1 MDNMDRVEK
10 NDIVVVDI
18 LDMNQDGEGV
28 GKVNGYPLFIKD
40 TVIGDKAEVKV
51 IKALKSFG
59 YGRLMRIIE
68 PSSDRI
74 QPRCAVAR
82 QCGGCQ
88 LQAYAYEKQL
98 IFKEN
103 KIRNHL
109 ERIGKIKDY
118 VLEPIVGMEEP
129 WRYRNKAQFPVG
141 RNKDGEIA
149 IGFYAGRT
157 HSIIENED
165 CYLGEEIN
173 REILK
178 SVKEYME
185 ENGVLP
191 YEEAAHQGF
200 VRHILIRRGHYTR
213 EILVC
218 IVINGRKLPYK
229 EKLVEKLLKF
239 KKDGLK
245 SITVNYNEEKT
256 NVILGTELEVL
267 WGTDFITDTIGGI
280 TFQISPMSF
289 YQVNIE
295 QTEKLYRKVL
305 EFANLTGKE
314 TVWDLYCGIGTI
326 SLFLAQKAKK
336 VYGVEIVP
344 VAVQNARENAKRNGI
359 QNVEFFLGA
368 SEEVLPEWYEKK
380 KEEIDIIVV
389 DPPRKGCE
397 RELLKT
403 IVKMKPEKIVY
414 VSCDSATLARDLR
427 ILEEE
432 GYKTKRVQGFDLF
445 SQTVHVETVCL
456 LSKLN
461 VEHHIE
467 VEVKLDEMDLTK
479 AESKATYE
487 EIKEYVLEHSGLKVS
502 NLYITQ
508 IKQKCGI
515 IERENYNL
523 PKSENSRQS
532 KCPPEK
538 EAAIREAL
546 EHFRMV

>member
-1 MDNMDRVEK
+1 MDRVEK

-59 YGRLMRIIE
+59 YGRLIRVIE

-185 ENGVLP
+185 ENGVPP
-191 YEEAAHQGF
+191 YDEAAHQGL

-229 EKLVEKLLKF
+229 ERLVEKLLKF

-289 YQVNIE
+289 YQVNIA
-295 QTEKLYRKVL
+295 QTEKLYKKVL
-305 EFANLTGKE
+305 EFADLTGKE

-326 SLFLAQKAKK
+326 SLFLAQRAKK

-344 VAVQNARENAKRNGI
+344 AAVQNARENAKRNGI

-380 KEEIDIIVV
+380 KEKIDIIVV

-414 VSCDSATLARDLR
+414 VSCDSATLARDLK

-445 SQTVHVETVCL
+445 SQTVHVECVTL
-456 LSKLN
+456 LHR
-461 VEHHIE
+461 E
-467 VEVKLDEMDLTK
+467 DL
-479 AESKATYE
+479 
-487 EIKEYVLEHSGLKVS
+487 
-502 NLYITQ
+502 
-508 IKQKCGI
+508 
-515 IERENYNL
+515 
-523 PKSENSRQS
+523 
-532 KCPPEK
+532 
-538 EAAIREAL
+538 
-546 EHFRMV
+546 

>member
-74 QPRCAVAR
+74 QPRCAVAK

-185 ENGVLP
+185 ENGVSP

-289 YQVNIE
+289 YQVNIA
-295 QTEKLYRKVL
+295 QTEKLYKKVL
-305 EFANLTGKE
+305 EFADLTGKE

-326 SLFLAQKAKK
+326 SLFLAQRAKK
-336 VYGVEIVP
+336 VYGVEIVSA
-344 VAVQNARENAKRNGI
+344 AVQNARENAKRNGI

-380 KEEIDIIVV
+380 KEKIDIIVV

-432 GYKTKRVQGFDLF
+432 GYKTERVQGFDLF
-445 SQTVHVETVCL
+445 SQTVHVECV
-456 LSKLN
+456 
-461 VEHHIE
+461 
-467 VEVKLDEMDLTK
+467 
-479 AESKATYE
+479 
-487 EIKEYVLEHSGLKVS
+487 VLMSWV
-502 NLYITQ
+502 
-508 IKQKCGI
+508 
-515 IERENYNL
+515 
-523 PKSENSRQS
+523 
-532 KCPPEK
+532 
-538 EAAIREAL
+538 
-546 EHFRMV
+546 

>member
-1 MDNMDRVEK
+1 MDRVEK

-59 YGRLMRIIE
+59 YGRLMKIIE

-74 QPRCAVAR
+74 QPRCAVAK

-173 REILK
+173 SEILK

-185 ENGVLP
+185 ENGVSP
-191 YEEAAHQGF
+191 YDEAAHQGF

-218 IVINGRKLPYK
+218 IVINGRKMPYK
-229 EKLVEKLLKF
+229 ERLVEKLLKF

-245 SITVNYNEEKT
+245 SITLNYNEEKT

-267 WGTDFITDTIGGI
+267 WGTDFITDMIGGI

-295 QTEKLYRKVL
+295 QTEKLYKKVL
-305 EFANLTGKE
+305 EFADLTGKE

-344 VAVQNARENAKRNGI
+344 AAVQNAKENAKRNKI

-380 KEEIDIIVV
+380 KEKIDIIVV

-432 GYKTKRVQGFDLF
+432 GYKTEKVQGFDLF
-445 SQTVHVETVCL
+445 SQTVHVESVIMMQL
-456 LSKLN
+456 VGK
-461 VEHHIE
+461 
-467 VEVKLDEMDLTK
+467 
-479 AESKATYE
+479 
-487 EIKEYVLEHSGLKVS
+487 
-502 NLYITQ
+502 
-508 IKQKCGI
+508 
-515 IERENYNL
+515 
-523 PKSENSRQS
+523 
-532 KCPPEK
+532 
-538 EAAIREAL
+538 
-546 EHFRMV
+546 

>member
-1 MDNMDRVEK
+1 MDRVEK

-59 YGRLMRIIE
+59 YGRLMKIIE

-74 QPRCAVAR
+74 QPRCAVAK

-173 REILK
+173 SEILK

-185 ENGVLP
+185 ENGVSP
-191 YEEAAHQGF
+191 YDEAAHQGF

-213 EILVC
+213 EVLVC

-229 EKLVEKLLKF
+229 EQLVEKLLKF

-245 SITVNYNEEKT
+245 SITLNYNEEKT

-267 WGTDFITDTIGGI
+267 WGTDFITDMIGGI

-295 QTEKLYRKVL
+295 QTEKLYKKVL
-305 EFANLTGKE
+305 EFADLTGKE

-344 VAVQNARENAKRNGI
+344 AAVQNARENAKRNGI

-380 KEEIDIIVV
+380 KEKIDIIVV

-432 GYKTKRVQGFDLF
+432 GYKTERVQGFDLF
-445 SQTVHVETVCL
+445 SQTVHVESVIMMQL
-456 LSKLN
+456 VGK
-461 VEHHIE
+461 
-467 VEVKLDEMDLTK
+467 
-479 AESKATYE
+479 
-487 EIKEYVLEHSGLKVS
+487 
-502 NLYITQ
+502 
-508 IKQKCGI
+508 
-515 IERENYNL
+515 
-523 PKSENSRQS
+523 
-532 KCPPEK
+532 
-538 EAAIREAL
+538 
-546 EHFRMV
+546 

>member
-1 MDNMDRVEK
+1 MDRVEK

-59 YGRLMRIIE
+59 YGRLIRIIE

-141 RNKDGEIA
+141 RNKNGEIA

-185 ENGVLP
+185 ENGVSP
-191 YEEAAHQGF
+191 YDEAAHQGL

-229 EKLVEKLLKF
+229 ERLVEKLLKF

-289 YQVNIE
+289 YQVNIA
-295 QTEKLYRKVL
+295 QTEKLYKKVL
-305 EFANLTGKE
+305 EFADLTGKE

-326 SLFLAQKAKK
+326 SLFLAQRAKK

-344 VAVQNARENAKRNGI
+344 AAVQNARENAKRNGI

-380 KEEIDIIVV
+380 KEKIDIIVV

-427 ILEEE
+427 ILEGE

-445 SQTVHVETVCL
+445 SQTVHVECVVL
-456 LSKLN
+456 MSQ
-461 VEHHIE
+461 VE
-467 VEVKLDEMDLTK
+467 K
-479 AESKATYE
+479 
-487 EIKEYVLEHSGLKVS
+487 
-502 NLYITQ
+502 
-508 IKQKCGI
+508 
-515 IERENYNL
+515 
-523 PKSENSRQS
+523 
-532 KCPPEK
+532 
-538 EAAIREAL
+538 
-546 EHFRMV
+546 

>member
-1 MDNMDRVEK
+1 MDRVEK

-59 YGRLMRIIE
+59 YGRLMKIIE

-74 QPRCAVAR
+74 QPRCAVAK

-173 REILK
+173 SEILK

-185 ENGVLP
+185 ENGVSP
-191 YEEAAHQGF
+191 YDEAAHQGF

-229 EKLVEKLLKF
+229 ERLVEKLLKF

-245 SITVNYNEEKT
+245 SITLNYNEEKT

-267 WGTDFITDTIGGI
+267 WGTDFITDMIGGI

-295 QTEKLYRKVL
+295 QTEKLYKKVL
-305 EFANLTGKE
+305 EFADLTGKE
-314 TVWDLYCGIGTI
+314 IVWDLYCGIGTI

-344 VAVQNARENAKRNGI
+344 AAIQNAKENAKRNKI

-380 KEEIDIIVV
+380 KEKIDIIVV

-432 GYKTKRVQGFDLF
+432 GYKTEKVQGFDLF
-445 SQTVHVETVCL
+445 SQTVHVESVIMMQL
-456 LSKLN
+456 VGK
-461 VEHHIE
+461 
-467 VEVKLDEMDLTK
+467 
-479 AESKATYE
+479 
-487 EIKEYVLEHSGLKVS
+487 
-502 NLYITQ
+502 
-508 IKQKCGI
+508 
-515 IERENYNL
+515 
-523 PKSENSRQS
+523 
-532 KCPPEK
+532 
-538 EAAIREAL
+538 
-546 EHFRMV
+546 

>member
-1 MDNMDRVEK
+1 MDRVEK

-74 QPRCAVAR
+74 QPRCAVAK

-118 VLEPIVGMEEP
+118 MLEPIVGMEEP

-141 RNKDGEIA
+141 RNKDGEIV

-173 REILK
+173 SEILK

-185 ENGVLP
+185 ENGVSP
-191 YEEAAHQGF
+191 YDEAAHQGF

-229 EKLVEKLLKF
+229 EQLVEKLLKF

-245 SITVNYNEEKT
+245 SITLNYNEEKT

-267 WGTDFITDTIGGI
+267 WGTDFITDMIGGI

-295 QTEKLYRKVL
+295 QTEKLYKKVL
-305 EFANLTGKE
+305 EFADLTGKE

-344 VAVQNARENAKRNGI
+344 AVQNARENAKRNGI

-380 KEEIDIIVV
+380 KEKIDIIVV

-432 GYKTKRVQGFDLF
+432 GYKTEKVQGFDLF
-445 SQTVHVETVCL
+445 SQTVHVESVIMMQL
-456 LSKLN
+456 VGK
-461 VEHHIE
+461 
-467 VEVKLDEMDLTK
+467 
-479 AESKATYE
+479 
-487 EIKEYVLEHSGLKVS
+487 
-502 NLYITQ
+502 
-508 IKQKCGI
+508 
-515 IERENYNL
+515 
-523 PKSENSRQS
+523 
-532 KCPPEK
+532 
-538 EAAIREAL
+538 
-546 EHFRMV
+546 

>member
-1 MDNMDRVEK
+1 MDRVEK
-10 NDIVVVDI
+10 DDIVIVDI

-98 IFKEN
+98 LFKEN

-118 VLEPIVGMEEP
+118 VLEPIVGMEGP

-185 ENGVLP
+185 ENGVSP
-191 YEEAAHQGF
+191 YDEAAHQGF

-213 EILVC
+213 EILIC
-218 IVINGRKLPYK
+218 IVINGRKLPDK
-229 EKLVEKLLKF
+229 ERLVEKLLKF

-295 QTEKLYRKVL
+295 QTEKLYKKVL
-305 EFANLTGKE
+305 EFADLTGKE

-326 SLFLAQKAKK
+326 SLFLAQRAKK

-344 VAVQNARENAKRNGI
+344 AAVQNARENAKRNGI

-380 KEEIDIIVV
+380 KEKIDIIVV

-456 LSKLN
+456 LSNRKSKPDSHVNLS
-461 VEHHIE
+461 
-467 VEVKLDEMDLTK
+467 LDMED
-479 AESKATYE
+479 YYR
-487 EIKEYVLEHSGLKVS
+487 IKD
-502 NLYITQ
+502 Q
-508 IKQKCGI
+508 
-515 IERENYNL
+515 
-523 PKSENSRQS
+523 
-532 KCPPEK
+532 EK
-538 EAAIREAL
+538 
-546 EHFRMV
+546 

>member
-1 MDNMDRVEK
+1 MDRVEK

-59 YGRLMRIIE
+59 YGRLMKIIE

-74 QPRCAVAR
+74 QPRCAVAK

-173 REILK
+173 SEILK

-185 ENGVLP
+185 ENGVSP
-191 YEEAAHQGF
+191 YDEAAHQGF

-229 EKLVEKLLKF
+229 ERLVEKLLKF

-245 SITVNYNEEKT
+245 SITLNYNEEKT

-267 WGTDFITDTIGGI
+267 WGTDFITDMIGGI

-295 QTEKLYRKVL
+295 QTEKLYKKVL
-305 EFANLTGKE
+305 EFADLTGKE

-344 VAVQNARENAKRNGI
+344 AAIQNAKENAKRNKI

-380 KEEIDIIVV
+380 KEKIDIIVV

-432 GYKTKRVQGFDLF
+432 GYKTEKVQGFDLF
-445 SQTVHVETVCL
+445 SQTVHVESVIMMQL
-456 LSKLN
+456 VGK
-461 VEHHIE
+461 
-467 VEVKLDEMDLTK
+467 
-479 AESKATYE
+479 
-487 EIKEYVLEHSGLKVS
+487 
-502 NLYITQ
+502 
-508 IKQKCGI
+508 
-515 IERENYNL
+515 
-523 PKSENSRQS
+523 
-532 KCPPEK
+532 
-538 EAAIREAL
+538 
-546 EHFRMV
+546 

>member
-1 MDNMDRVEK
+1 MDRVEK

-59 YGRLMRIIE
+59 YGRLIRIIE

-185 ENGVLP
+185 ENGVSP
-191 YEEAAHQGF
+191 YDEAAHQGF

-229 EKLVEKLLKF
+229 ERLVEKLLKF

-289 YQVNIE
+289 YQVNIA
-295 QTEKLYRKVL
+295 QTEKLYKKVL
-305 EFANLTGKE
+305 EFADLTGKE

-326 SLFLAQKAKK
+326 SLFLAQRAKK

-344 VAVQNARENAKRNGI
+344 AAVQNARENAKRNGI

-380 KEEIDIIVV
+380 KEKIDIIVV

-414 VSCDSATLARDLR
+414 VSCDSATLARDLK

-432 GYKTKRVQGFDLF
+432 GYKTETVQGFDLF

-456 LSKLN
+456 LSNRKSKPDSHVNLS
-461 VEHHIE
+461 
-467 VEVKLDEMDLTK
+467 LDMED
-479 AESKATYE
+479 YYR
-487 EIKEYVLEHSGLKVS
+487 IKD
-502 NLYITQ
+502 Q
-508 IKQKCGI
+508 
-515 IERENYNL
+515 
-523 PKSENSRQS
+523 
-532 KCPPEK
+532 EK
-538 EAAIREAL
+538 
-546 EHFRMV
+546 

>member
-1 MDNMDRVEK
+1 MDRVEK

-59 YGRLMRIIE
+59 YGRLMKIIE

-74 QPRCAVAR
+74 QPRCAVAK

-129 WRYRNKAQFPVG
+129 CRYRNKAQFPVG

-173 REILK
+173 SEILK

-185 ENGVLP
+185 ENGVSP
-191 YEEAAHQGF
+191 YDEAAHQGF

-229 EKLVEKLLKF
+229 ERLVEKLLKF

-245 SITVNYNEEKT
+245 SITLNYNEEKT

-267 WGTDFITDTIGGI
+267 WGTDFITDMIGGI

-295 QTEKLYRKVL
+295 QTEKLYKKVL
-305 EFANLTGKE
+305 EFADLTGKE

-344 VAVQNARENAKRNGI
+344 AAVQNARENAKRNGI

-380 KEEIDIIVV
+380 KEKIDIIVV

-432 GYKTKRVQGFDLF
+432 GYKTERVQGFDLF
-445 SQTVHVETVCL
+445 SQTVHVESVIMMQL
-456 LSKLN
+456 VGK
-461 VEHHIE
+461 
-467 VEVKLDEMDLTK
+467 
-479 AESKATYE
+479 
-487 EIKEYVLEHSGLKVS
+487 
-502 NLYITQ
+502 
-508 IKQKCGI
+508 
-515 IERENYNL
+515 
-523 PKSENSRQS
+523 
-532 KCPPEK
+532 
-538 EAAIREAL
+538 
-546 EHFRMV
+546 

>member
-1 MDNMDRVEK
+1 MDRVEK

-74 QPRCAVAR
+74 QPRCAVAK

-118 VLEPIVGMEEP
+118 MLEPIVGMEEP

-141 RNKDGEIA
+141 RNKDGEIV

-173 REILK
+173 SEILK

-185 ENGVLP
+185 ENGVSP
-191 YEEAAHQGF
+191 YDEAAHQGF

-229 EKLVEKLLKF
+229 ERLVEKLLKF

-245 SITVNYNEEKT
+245 SITLNYNEEKT

-267 WGTDFITDTIGGI
+267 WGTDFITDMIGGI

-295 QTEKLYRKVL
+295 QTEKLYKKVL
-305 EFANLTGKE
+305 EFADLTGKE

-336 VYGVEIVP
+336 VCGVEIVP
-344 VAVQNARENAKRNGI
+344 QAVRDAEENARRNHFT
-359 QNVEFFLGA
+359 NVEFFEGA
-368 SEEVLPEWYEKK
+368 A
-380 KEEIDIIVV
+380 EEIVPEQYQKSNGSLKADVV
-389 DPPRKGCE
+389 TLDPPRKGCDAKLLETVVSMEPE
-397 RELLKT
+397 R
-403 IVKMKPEKIVY
+403 IVY
-414 VSCDSATLARDLR
+414 VSCDPATLARDLR
-427 ILEEE
+427 YLCDR
-432 GYKTKRVQGFDLF
+432 GYELKRVRACDMFGMGY
-445 SQTVHVETVCL
+445 HVEVVCL
-456 LSKLN
+456 LSKL
-461 VEHHIE
+461 HAKQTIE
-467 VEVKLDEMDLTK
+467 VGLEMSEMDLTV

-487 EIKEYVLEHSGLKVS
+487 EIKQYVLDKYGLKVS
-502 NLYITQ
+502 SLNIAQ
-508 IKQKCGI
+508 IKAKCGI
-515 IERENYNL
+515 VERENNN
-523 PKSENSRQS
+523 KAKNENVRQPNCTEENENVI
-532 KCPPEK
+532 KDAFK
-538 EAAIREAL
+538 
-546 EHFRMV
+546 HFQMI

>member
-1 MDNMDRVEK
+1 MDRVEK

-59 YGRLMRIIE
+59 YGRLMKIIE

-74 QPRCAVAR
+74 QPRCAVAK

-173 REILK
+173 SEILK

-185 ENGVLP
+185 ENGVSP
-191 YEEAAHQGF
+191 YDEAAHQGF

-229 EKLVEKLLKF
+229 ERLVEKLLKF

-245 SITVNYNEEKT
+245 SITLNYNEEKT

-267 WGTDFITDTIGGI
+267 WGTDFITDMIGGI

-295 QTEKLYRKVL
+295 QTEKLYKKVL
-305 EFANLTGKE
+305 EFADLTGKE

-344 VAVQNARENAKRNGI
+344 AAVQNAKENAKRNKI

-380 KEEIDIIVV
+380 KEKIDIIVV

-432 GYKTKRVQGFDLF
+432 GYKTERVQGFDLF
-445 SQTVHVETVCL
+445 SQTVHVESVIMMQL
-456 LSKLN
+456 VGK
-461 VEHHIE
+461 
-467 VEVKLDEMDLTK
+467 
-479 AESKATYE
+479 
-487 EIKEYVLEHSGLKVS
+487 
-502 NLYITQ
+502 
-508 IKQKCGI
+508 
-515 IERENYNL
+515 
-523 PKSENSRQS
+523 
-532 KCPPEK
+532 
-538 EAAIREAL
+538 
-546 EHFRMV
+546 